1 MRYQFDKQYYSKQKN
16 IRYEIDKTILFAP
29 NALLFYANC
38 VCNHYALFNSINN
51 QNNHPIRT
59 KTTIPSEQKHE
70 LRKEKTSV
78 FEKYLLKN
86 SLKKAHS
93 RSTADG
99 VTTVLCGLASI
110 IFFSMAANATGL
122 LSGIISALLF
132 GTISLVFA
140 ILCFIFMIRWAINL
154 CKKEAK

>member
-1 MRYQFDKQYYSKQKN
+1 MKSAK
-16 IRYEIDKTILFAP
+16 LFC
-29 NALLFYANC
+29 LLLMLCFSMPTAF
-38 VCNHYALFNSINN
+38 AIITPSSI
-51 QNNHPIRT
+51 QSTT

-154 CKKEAK
+154 SKKEAK